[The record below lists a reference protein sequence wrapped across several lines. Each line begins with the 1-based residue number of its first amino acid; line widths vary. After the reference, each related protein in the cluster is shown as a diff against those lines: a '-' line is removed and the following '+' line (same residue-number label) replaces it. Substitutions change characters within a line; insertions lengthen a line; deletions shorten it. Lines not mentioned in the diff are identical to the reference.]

1 MRCSIMLATLMDVL
15 GLAAEGSWSTPG
27 GEEARGGGGKGTEL
41 PSATD
46 EEEFQMLMMQV
57 GDRIDCIL
65 KSKPKMCS
73 CSDAAGRAWS
83 RHDVERKL

>member
-1 MRCSIMLATLMDVL
+1 MLATLMDVL
-15 GLAAEGSWSTPG
+15 GLAAGGSRSTPG

-57 GDRIDCIL
+57 GVRIDCFL
-65 KSKPKMCS
+65 KSKPKICS
-73 CSDAAGRAWS
+73 CSGAAGRAWS
-83 RHDVERKL
+83 CHDVERKL